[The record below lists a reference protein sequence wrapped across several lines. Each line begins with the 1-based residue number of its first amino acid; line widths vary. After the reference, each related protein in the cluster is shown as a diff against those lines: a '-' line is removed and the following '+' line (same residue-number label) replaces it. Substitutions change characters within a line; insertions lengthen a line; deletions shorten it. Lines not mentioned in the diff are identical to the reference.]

1 MRNARALPVSPAEG
15 LGMNVSEGFIRRPI
29 ATSLLMAGIALFGI
43 IAYRALPVSDL
54 PQVDYP
60 TITVSAGLPGANPD
74 TMASAV
80 ATPLERQF
88 TTIAGLDS
96 MISTSSQGSSNITL
110 QFDLSRDIDGATVD
124 VETAIAEAMPLLPP
138 GMPTPPSFHKAN
150 PGDMPIIS
158 IFLTSPT
165 LRLSDLDEYA
175 ETMVAQRIS
184 MVSGVAQVRV
194 FGSAKYAVRIQVD
207 PNILASRQIGLN
219 EIDTALK
226 SWNVNV
232 PTGTLY
238 GSKTAYQVQ
247 ANGQLMRAVDYKP
260 MIVAYRNGAAVR
272 LDEVARVIDS
282 VEDDK
287 QMSLI
292 YGGEYGTDGTRGVS
306 LAVIRQPGT
315 NTIEVIDNIRK
326 LLPTFQAQMPPTVH
340 LGIRGDRSKN
350 IREAFN
356 DIQMTMAVT
365 LALVI
370 LVIFL
375 FLRNVSATMIPAMAL
390 PFSIVGTFSVMYLLN
405 FSMNNISMM
414 ALILSIGFVVD
425 DAIVMLENTV
435 RHIEKGEKPYVAALT
450 GSKEIGF
457 TIVSMT
463 LSLAAVFIPILFM
476 GGILGRLFREFA
488 VTICT
493 AILISG
499 MVSISLTPMLCSRF
513 LRYSHDDK
521 HGFLYRAMEKVF
533 DGMLHLYTVSL
544 AWVLRHRPVMM
555 ASFLA
560 VLGVTGYLYTVVN
573 KGFIPDTD
581 NDNFNIQVEAA
592 QGTSY
597 YQMVRYMQTIS
608 RIVVQDPDVETFY
621 ASTGGGGGGY
631 GGASN
636 TGQVMINTKPRRQR
650 VATINDIVNRLRP
663 KVSNFPGLKAYLTIP
678 QAIRVGGRQSKSSY
692 DFTLYG
698 PDTQQL
704 YTEAQKLEKI
714 VARIPGLAEVTSD
727 LQIKNPRVNVILDR
741 DRAAAL
747 NVNWNA
753 IAGTLYDAFG
763 PQLSSTIYSPT
774 NQYRVLLE
782 MLPSYQRYTDG
793 LKMIYL
799 KSDTGQ
805 LVPLNAVAKLVEDAG
820 PQTIPHSGQLPSVTL
835 SFALKPGTSLGQ
847 ATDDVQQAAKDNLP
861 ATITGVFQ
869 GTAKV
874 FQDSM
879 RNMGIL
885 LLLAIAVVYIV
896 LGVLYE
902 SYVHPLTILSG
913 LPSAGFGALLTL
925 ILFKVDLSIYSFVGM
940 IMLIGIVKKNAI
952 MQIDFAL
959 EAERKE
965 KKTPAEAIY
974 EGCLIRFR
982 PIMMTTMAA
991 LLGTLP
997 IAMGW
1002 GAGGESRKPLGLAVV
1017 GGLAFSQL
1025 MTLYLTPVVYTYM
1038 AAIVERWNAWRAP
1051 KQRKVLSPVM
1061 QSGD

>member
-1 MRNARALPVSPAEG
+1 VNI
-15 LGMNVSEGFIRRPI
+15 SENFIHRPI
-29 ATSLLMAGIALFGI
+29 ATSLIMAGIALFGV

-60 TITVSAGLPGANPD
+60 TISVSASLPGANPD

-96 MISTSSQGSSNITL
+96 MISNSSQGSTNITL
-110 QFDLSRDIDGATVD
+110 QFNLNRDIDGATVD

-138 GMPTPPSFHKAN
+138 GMPTPPSFRKQN
-150 PGDMPIIS
+150 PGDFGIIS

-165 LRLSDLDEYA
+165 MRLSDLDEYA

-184 MVSGVAQVRV
+184 MVSGVSQVQV
-194 FGSAKYAVRIQVD
+194 FGAAKYAVRVQVD
-207 PNILASRQIGLN
+207 PNVLASRKIGLN
-219 EIDTALK
+219 EIDLALK
-226 SWNVNV
+226 NWNVNV

-238 GSKTAYQVQ
+238 GTKTAYNVQV
-247 ANGQLMRAVDYKP
+247 NGQLMRAKDYKP
-260 MIVAYRNGAAVR
+260 LIVSYVNGAPVR
-272 LDEVARVIDS
+272 LDEVANVIDS

-287 QMSLI
+287 QTALI
-292 YGGEYGTDGTRGVS
+292 YGGEYGKDGTRGVS
-306 LAVIRQPGT
+306 MQVLRQPGS
-315 NTIEVIDNIRK
+315 NTIEVIDNIRT
-326 LLPTFQAQMPPTVH
+326 LLPVFQAQMPPSVH
-340 LGIRGDRSKN
+340 MGIRGDRSKN

-356 DIQMTMAVT
+356 DVQFTMAAT

-370 LVIFL
+370 MVIFL
-375 FLRNVSATMIPAMAL
+375 FLRNFSATMIPAMAL
-390 PFSIVGTFSVMYLLN
+390 PFSIVGTFSVMYLLD

-425 DAIVMLENTV
+425 DAIVMLENIV
-435 RHIEKGEKPYVAALT
+435 RHIEHGEKPYEAALA

-476 GGILGRLFREFA
+476 AGILGRLFREFA

-499 MVSISLTPMLCSRF
+499 MVSVSLTPMLCSRF
-513 LRYSHDDK
+513 LRDTRNDK
-521 HGFLYRAMEKVF
+521 HGFVYRALERIF
-533 DGMLHLYTVSL
+533 DGMLHLYAVSL
-544 AWVLRHRPVMM
+544 RWVLRHRPVM
-555 ASFLA
+555 LA
-560 VLGVTGYLYTVVN
+560 AFVAVMLVTGFLYTVVN

-581 NDNFNIQVEAA
+581 NDNFGVQTEAA

-597 YQMVRYMQTIS
+597 YQMVKYQAQVASI
-608 RIVVQDPDVETFY
+608 IVQDPDVETFFS
-621 ASTGGGGGGY
+621 STGGGFGGSSG
-631 GGASN
+631 N
-636 TGQVMINTKPRRQR
+636 TGRLMVNTKPRRQR
-650 VATINDIVNRLRP
+650 TSTINDIVNRLRP
-663 KVSNFPGLKAYLTIP
+663 KVSSIPGLKVFISIP
-678 QAIRVGGRQSKSSY
+678 QAIRVGGRMSKSSFDY
-692 DFTLYG
+692 TLYG

-704 YTEAQKLEKI
+704 YSIAPTLERLM
-714 VARIPGLAEVTSD
+714 AHLPGLQEVSSD
-727 LQIKNPRVNVILDR
+727 LQIKNPRVNIVLDR

-747 NVNWNA
+747 QLNWLTVS
-753 IAGTLYDAFG
+753 GTLYDAFG
-763 PQLSSTIYSPT
+763 PQLASTIYSPT

-782 MLPSYQRYTDG
+782 MLPSYQRFTDG
-793 LKMIYL
+793 LQMIYL

-805 LVPLNAVAKLVEDAG
+805 LVPLNAIAKLVEDAG

-847 ATDDVQQAAKDNLP
+847 ATEDIEEAARNTLP
-861 ATITGVFQ
+861 ATITGSFQ

-879 RNMGIL
+879 KNMGL
-885 LLLAIAVVYIV
+885 LLIVAIAVVYIV

-902 SYVHPLTILSG
+902 SYVHPITILSG

-925 ILFKVDLSIYSFVGM
+925 IIFKVDLSIYSFVGL

-959 EAERKE
+959 EAERKDG
-965 KKTPAEAIY
+965 KSPGEAIY

-991 LLGTLP
+991 LLGGLP

-1002 GAGGESRKPLGLAVV
+1002 GAGGEARKPLGLAVV

-1025 MTLYLTPVVYTYM
+1025 MTLYLTPVVYTYLS
-1038 AAIVERWNAWRAP
+1038 AIVDRWNAWKSRRSNKALAP
-1051 KQRKVLSPVM
+1051 AM
-1061 QSGD
+1061 QAGD

>member
-1 MRNARALPVSPAEG
+1 VNI
-15 LGMNVSEGFIRRPI
+15 SESFIHRPI
-29 ATSLLMAGIALFGI
+29 ATSLIMAGIALFGV

-60 TITVSAGLPGANPD
+60 TISVSASLPGANPD

-96 MISTSSQGSSNITL
+96 MISSSSQGSTSITL
-110 QFDLSRDIDGATVD
+110 QFSLSRDIDGATVD

-138 GMPTPPSFHKAN
+138 GMPTPPSFRKQN
-150 PGDMPIIS
+150 PGDFGIIS
-158 IFLTSPT
+158 IFLTSPIM
-165 LRLSDLDEYA
+165 RLSDLDEYA

-184 MVSGVAQVRV
+184 MVSGVSQVQV
-194 FGSAKYAVRIQVD
+194 FGAAKYAVRVQVD
-207 PNILASRQIGLN
+207 PNVLASRKIGLN
-219 EIDTALK
+219 EINLALQN
-226 SWNVNV
+226 WNVNV

-238 GSKTAYQVQ
+238 GNKTAYNVQV
-247 ANGQLMRAVDYKP
+247 NGQLMRAKDYKP
-260 MIVAYRNGAAVR
+260 LIVSYVNGAPVR
-272 LDEVARVIDS
+272 LDEVANVIDS

-287 QMSLI
+287 QTALI
-292 YGGEYGTDGTRGVS
+292 YGGEYGKEGTRGVS
-306 LAVIRQPGT
+306 MQVLRQPGS
-315 NTIEVIDNIRK
+315 NTIEVVDNIKR
-326 LLPTFQAQMPPTVH
+326 LLPFFQAQMPPSVH
-340 LGIRGDRSKN
+340 MGIRGDRSKN

-356 DIQMTMAVT
+356 DVQFTMAAT

-370 LVIFL
+370 MVIFL
-375 FLRNVSATMIPAMAL
+375 FLRNFSATMIPAMAL

-425 DAIVMLENTV
+425 DAIVMLENIV
-435 RHIEKGEKPYVAALT
+435 RHIEHGEKPYEAALA
-450 GSKEIGF
+450 GSKEIAF

-476 GGILGRLFREFA
+476 AGILGRLFREFA

-499 MVSISLTPMLCSRF
+499 MVSVSLTPMLCSRF
-513 LRYSHDDK
+513 LRDTRNDK
-521 HGFLYRAMEKVF
+521 HGFLYRALERVF
-533 DGMLHLYTVSL
+533 DGMLRLYSVTL
-544 AWVLRHRPVMM
+544 QWVLRHRPVM
-555 ASFLA
+555 LA
-560 VLGVTGYLYTVVN
+560 AFVAVMLVTGWLYTIVS

-581 NDNFNIQVEAA
+581 NDNFGVQTEAA

-597 YQMVRYMQTIS
+597 YQMVKYQAQVASI
-608 RIVVQDPDVETFY
+608 IVQDPDVETFFS
-621 ASTGGGGGGY
+621 STGGGFGGSSG
-631 GGASN
+631 N
-636 TGQVMINTKPRRQR
+636 TGRLMVNTKPRRQR
-650 VATINDIVNRLRP
+650 KSTINDIVNRLRP
-663 KVSNFPGLKAYLTIP
+663 KVSSIPGLKVFISIP
-678 QAIRVGGRQSKSSY
+678 QAIRVGGRMSKSSFDY
-692 DFTLYG
+692 TLYG

-704 YTEAQKLEKI
+704 YTEAPKLERLM
-714 VARIPGLAEVTSD
+714 ARIPGLQEVSSD
-727 LQIKNPRVNVILDR
+727 LQIKNPRVNIVLDR

-747 NVNWNA
+747 QLNWLA
-753 IAGTLYDAFG
+753 VSGTLYDAFG
-763 PQLSSTIYSPT
+763 PQLASTIYAPT

-782 MLPSYQRYTDG
+782 MLPRYQRFTDG
-793 LKMIYL
+793 LQMIYL

-835 SFALKPGTSLGQ
+835 SFALKPGTSLGD
-847 ATDDVQQAAKDNLP
+847 ATTEIEDAARSTLP
-861 ATITGVFQ
+861 ATITGTFQ

-879 RNMGIL
+879 KNMGIL
-885 LLLAIAVVYIV
+885 LIVAIAVVYIV

-902 SYVHPLTILSG
+902 SYVHPITILSG

-925 ILFKVDLSIYSFVGM
+925 IIFKVDLSIYSFVGLN
-940 IMLIGIVKKNAI
+940 MLIGIVKKNAI

-965 KKTPAEAIY
+965 GKPPGQAIY

-991 LLGTLP
+991 LLGGLP
-997 IAMGW
+997 IALGW
-1002 GAGGESRKPLGLAVV
+1002 GAGGEARKPLGLAVV

-1025 MTLYLTPVVYTYM
+1025 MTLYLTPVVYTYLS
-1038 AAIVERWNAWRAP
+1038 AIVDRWNAWKSRKARRA
-1051 KQRKVLSPVM
+1051 LSPLM
-1061 QSGD
+1061 QGGD

>member
-1 MRNARALPVSPAEG
+1 
-15 LGMNVSEGFIRRPI
+15 MNISEHFIRRPI
-29 ATSLLMAGIALFGI
+29 ATSLLMAAIALFGI

-60 TITVSAGLPGANPD
+60 TITVSASLPGANPD

-96 MISTSSQGSSNITL
+96 MISSSSQGSSSITL
-110 QFDLSRDIDGATVD
+110 QFSLGRDIDGATVD

-138 GMPTPPSFHKAN
+138 GMPTPPSFRKVN
-150 PGDMPIIS
+150 PGDTPIITV
-158 IFLTSPT
+158 FMTSPT
-165 LRLSDLDEYA
+165 KTVRLSDLDEYA
-175 ETMVAQRIS
+175 ETMLAQRIS

-194 FGSAKYAVRIQVD
+194 FGSAKYAVRVQVD
-207 PNILASRQIGLN
+207 PNQLSSRQIGLN
-219 EIDTALK
+219 EVDTAVK
-226 SWNVNV
+226 NWNVNI

-238 GSKTAYQVQ
+238 GPHTAYNVM
-247 ANGQLMRAVDYKP
+247 ANGQLMKAWQYKP
-260 MIVAYRNGAAVR
+260 LIVAYRNGAAVR
-272 LDEVARVIDS
+272 LSDVANVLDS

-292 YGGEYGTDGTRGVS
+292 YGGDYGKDGMRGVN
-306 LAVIRQPGT
+306 LAVMRQPGT

-326 LLPTFQAQMPPTVH
+326 LMPTFQAQIPPTVR
-340 LGIRGDRSKN
+340 LDLRGDRSKN
-350 IREAFN
+350 IREAFQ
-356 DIQMTMAVT
+356 DIQVTMAAT

-375 FLRNVSATMIPAMAL
+375 FLRNFSATMIPAMAL
-390 PFSIVGTFSVMYLLN
+390 PFSIVGTFAVMYLLN
-405 FSMNNISMM
+405 FSINSISMM
-414 ALILSIGFVVD
+414 ALILSVGFVVD
-425 DAIVMLENTV
+425 DAIVMLENIV
-435 RHIEKGEKPYVAALT
+435 RHIENGEEPYVAALT

-457 TIVSMT
+457 TIISMT

-476 GGILGRLFREFA
+476 AGILGRLFREFA

-513 LRYSHDDK
+513 LRDTAHVK
-521 HGFLYRAMEKVF
+521 HGIFYRAIERVF
-533 DGMLHLYTVSL
+533 QGMLDLYGTSL
-544 AWVLRHRPVMM
+544 RWVLHHRPVM
-555 ASFLA
+555 LA
-560 VLGVTGYLYTVVN
+560 TFGVVLAVTGYLYVIVP

-581 NDNFNIQVEAA
+581 NDTFNVQTEAE

-597 YQMVRYMQTIS
+597 YQMVQYQERLA
-608 RIVVQDPDVETFY
+608 RIVEQDPDIENFY
-621 ASTGGGGGGY
+621 SSTGGGFFGS
-631 GGASN
+631 AN
-636 TGQVMINTKPRRQR
+636 TGSLMVNLKPRRQR
-650 VATINDIVNRLRP
+650 VATVADIVNRLRP
-663 KVSNFPGLKAYLTIP
+663 KVSSIPGLKVYLTIP
-678 QAIRVGGRQSKSSY
+678 QAIRVGGRMSKSSY
-692 DFTLYG
+692 DFTLQG

-704 YTEAQKLEKI
+704 FAEAQKLQQVINKL
-714 VARIPGLAEVTSD
+714 PGLQEVTSD
-727 LQIKNPRVNVILDR
+727 LQIKNPRVNIVLDR

-747 NVNWNA
+747 NVNWNS
-753 IAGTLYDAFG
+753 ISSTLYDAFG
-763 PQLSSTIYSPT
+763 PQLASTIYAPT

-782 MLPSYQRYTDG
+782 MLPTYQRFTDG
-793 LKMIYL
+793 LKMIYM
-799 KSDTGQ
+799 KSDTGEM
-805 LVPLNAVAKLVEDAG
+805 VPLEAVSKLVEDAG
-820 PQTIPHSGQLPSVTL
+820 PQSIPHSGQLPSVTL

-847 ATDDVQQAAKDNLP
+847 ATDEIQAAAKANLP
-861 ATITGVFQ
+861 ATITGAFQ
-869 GTAKV
+869 GTAKL

-879 RNMGIL
+879 QNMGIL
-885 LLLAIAVVYIV
+885 LIVAIAVVYIV

-965 KKTPAEAIY
+965 GMKPAEAIY
-974 EGCLIRFR
+974 QGCLIRFR

-991 LLGTLP
+991 LLGGVP
-997 IAMGW
+997 IALGW
-1002 GAGGESRKPLGLAVV
+1002 GAGGEARKPLGLAVV

-1025 MTLYLTPVVYTYM
+1025 MTLYLTPVVYTYL
-1038 AAIVERWNAWRAP
+1038 AAIVDRWNARKSVPTAAP
-1051 KQRKVLSPVM
+1051 ALPA
-1061 QSGD
+1061 

>member
-1 MRNARALPVSPAEG
+1 VNI
-15 LGMNVSEGFIRRPI
+15 SENFIHRPI
-29 ATSLLMAGIALFGI
+29 ATSLIMAGIALFGV

-60 TITVSAGLPGANPD
+60 TISVSASLPGANPD

-96 MISTSSQGSSNITL
+96 MISNSSQGSTNITL
-110 QFDLSRDIDGATVD
+110 QFSLSRDIDGATVD

-138 GMPTPPSFHKAN
+138 GMPTPPSFRKQN
-150 PGDMPIIS
+150 PGDFGILS
-158 IFLTSPT
+158 IFLTSPIM
-165 LRLSDLDEYA
+165 RLSDLDEYA

-184 MVSGVAQVRV
+184 MVSGVSQVQV
-194 FGSAKYAVRIQVD
+194 FGAAKYAVRIQVD
-207 PNILASRQIGLN
+207 PNVLASRKIGLN
-219 EIDTALK
+219 EVDLALK
-226 SWNVNV
+226 NWNVNV

-238 GSKTAYQVQ
+238 GQKTAYNVQV
-247 ANGQLMRAVDYKP
+247 NGQLMRAKDYKSL
-260 MIVAYRNGAAVR
+260 IVSYQNGAPVR
-272 LDEVARVIDS
+272 LDEVANVIDS

-287 QMSLI
+287 QTALI
-292 YGGEYGTDGTRGVS
+292 YGGEYGKEGTRGVS
-306 LAVIRQPGT
+306 MQVLRQPGS
-315 NTIEVIDNIRK
+315 NTIEVVDNIKR
-326 LLPTFQAQMPPTVH
+326 LLPVFQAQMPPSVH
-340 LGIRGDRSKN
+340 MGIRGDRSKN
-350 IREAFN
+350 IREAFH
-356 DIQMTMAVT
+356 DVQFTMAAT

-370 LVIFL
+370 MVIFL
-375 FLRNVSATMIPAMAL
+375 FLRNFSATMIPAMAL

-425 DAIVMLENTV
+425 DAIVMLENIV
-435 RHIEKGEKPYVAALT
+435 RHIEHGETPYVAALN

-476 GGILGRLFREFA
+476 AGILGRLFREFA

-499 MVSISLTPMLCSRF
+499 MVSVSLTPMLCSRF
-513 LRYSHDDK
+513 LRDTRNDR
-521 HGFLYRAMEKVF
+521 HGLLYRVLERVF
-533 DGMLHLYTVSL
+533 DGMLRLYAVTL
-544 AWVLRHRPVMM
+544 KWVLRHRPVM
-555 ASFLA
+555 LA
-560 VLGVTGYLYTVVN
+560 AFVGVMLVTGWLYTIVN

-581 NDNFNIQVEAA
+581 NDNFGVQTEAA

-597 YQMVRYMQTIS
+597 YQMVKYQAQVASI
-608 RIVVQDPDVETFY
+608 IVQDPDVETFFS
-621 ASTGGGGGGY
+621 STGGGFGGSSG
-631 GGASN
+631 N
-636 TGQVMINTKPRRQR
+636 TGRLMVNTKPRRQR
-650 VATINDIVNRLRP
+650 TSTISDIVNRLRP
-663 KVSNFPGLKAYLTIP
+663 KVSNIPGLKVFISIP
-678 QAIRVGGRQSKSSY
+678 QAIRVGGRMSKSSFDY
-692 DFTLYG
+692 TLYG

-704 YTEAQKLEKI
+704 YTEAPKLERLM
-714 VARIPGLAEVTSD
+714 AHIPGLQEVSSD
-727 LQIKNPRVNVILDR
+727 LQIKNPRVNIVLDR

-747 NVNWNA
+747 QVNWLA
-753 IAGTLYDAFG
+753 VSGTLYDAFG
-763 PQLSSTIYSPT
+763 PQLASTIYAPT

-782 MLPSYQRYTDG
+782 MLPRYQRFTDG
-793 LKMIYL
+793 LQMIYL

-835 SFALKPGTSLGQ
+835 SFALKPGTSLGE
-847 ATDDVQQAAKDNLP
+847 ATDDIEEAAKSTLP
-861 ATITGVFQ
+861 ATITGTFQ

-879 RNMGIL
+879 KNMGL
-885 LLLAIAVVYIV
+885 LLIVAIAVVYIV

-902 SYVHPLTILSG
+902 SYVHPITILSG

-925 ILFKVDLSIYSFVGM
+925 IIFKVDLSIYSFVGL

-965 KKTPAEAIY
+965 GKPPGEAIY

-991 LLGTLP
+991 LLGGLP
-997 IAMGW
+997 IALGW
-1002 GAGGESRKPLGLAVV
+1002 GAGGEARKPLGLAVV

-1025 MTLYLTPVVYTYM
+1025 MTLYLTPVVYTYLS
-1038 AAIVERWNAWRAP
+1038 AIVDRWNAW
-1051 KQRKVLSPVM
+1051 KSRKSSKTLSPVM
-1061 QSGD
+1061 QAGD

>member
-1 MRNARALPVSPAEG
+1 MAVNI
-15 LGMNVSEGFIRRPI
+15 SEHFIRRPI
-29 ATSLLMAGIALFGI
+29 ATSLLMAAIALFGI

-60 TITVSAGLPGANPD
+60 TITVSASLPGANPD

-96 MISTSSQGSSNITL
+96 MISSSTQGSSSITL
-110 QFDLSRDIDGATVD
+110 QFNLGRDIDGATVD

-138 GMPTPPSFHKAN
+138 GMPTPPSFRKVN
-150 PGDMPIIS
+150 PGDQPIITV
-158 IFLTSPT
+158 FMTSPT
-165 LRLSDLDEYA
+165 KTVRMSDLDEYA
-175 ETMVAQRIS
+175 ETMLAQRIS

-194 FGSAKYAVRIQVD
+194 FGSAKYAVRVQVD
-207 PNILASRQIGLN
+207 PNELSSRQIGLN
-219 EIDTALK
+219 EIDAAIN
-226 SWNVNV
+226 SWNVNI

-238 GSKTAYQVQ
+238 GPHTAYNVM
-247 ANGQLMRAVDYKP
+247 ANGQLMKAWQYKP
-260 MIVAYRNGAAVR
+260 LIVAYRNGAAVR
-272 LDEVARVIDS
+272 MSDVANVIDS

-292 YGGEYGTDGTRGVS
+292 YGGDYGKDGMRGVNLS
-306 LAVIRQPGT
+306 VMRQPGT
-315 NTIEVIDNIRK
+315 NTIEVIDNIRA
-326 LLPTFQAQMPPTVH
+326 LLPTFQSQIPPSVR
-340 LGIRGDRSKN
+340 LDLRGDRSKN
-350 IREAFN
+350 IREAFQ
-356 DIQMTMAVT
+356 DIQFTMAAT

-375 FLRNVSATMIPAMAL
+375 FLRNFSATMIPAMAL

-405 FSMNNISMM
+405 FSINNISMM

-425 DAIVMLENTV
+425 DAIVMLENIV
-435 RHIEKGEKPYVAALT
+435 RHIENGEKPYAASLT

-476 GGILGRLFREFA
+476 AGILGRLFREFA

-513 LRYSHDDK
+513 LRDSAHQE
-521 HGFLYRAMEKVF
+521 HGIFYRAIEHVF
-533 DGMLHLYTVSL
+533 QGMLSYYGSSL
-544 AWVLRHRPVMM
+544 RWVLRHRPVMLGM
-555 ASFLA
+555 FAAVLA
-560 VLGVTGYLYTVVN
+560 VTAYLYVIVP

-581 NDNFNIQVEAA
+581 NDTFNVQTEAE

-597 YQMVRYMQTIS
+597 YQMVQYQDRLAH
-608 RIVVQDPDVETFY
+608 IVEQDPDIENFY
-621 ASTGGGGGGY
+621 SSVGGGFLSSG
-631 GGASN
+631 N
-636 TGQVMINTKPRRQR
+636 TGSISVNLKPRRQR
-650 VATINDIVNRLRP
+650 KRTVVEIVNRLRP
-663 KVSNFPGLKAYLTIP
+663 KVSNIPGLKVYLTIP

-692 DFTLYG
+692 DFTLQG

-704 YTEAQKLEKI
+704 FAEAQKLQQVVTKL
-714 VARIPGLAEVTSD
+714 PGLQEVTSD
-727 LQIKNPRVNVILDR
+727 LQIKNPRVNIVLDR
-741 DRAAAL
+741 DKAAAL
-747 NVNWNA
+747 SVNWNSVST
-753 IAGTLYDAFG
+753 TLYDAFG
-763 PQLSSTIYSPT
+763 PQLSSTIYAPT
-774 NQYRVLLE
+774 NQYHVLLE
-782 MLPSYQRYTDG
+782 MLPTYQRFTDG
-793 LKMIYL
+793 LKMIYM

-805 LVPLNAVAKLVEDAG
+805 MVPLNAVSKLVEDAG
-820 PQTIPHSGQLPSVTL
+820 PQAIPHSGQLPSVTI

-847 ATDDVQQAAKDNLP
+847 ATDEIMAAAKANLP
-861 ATITGVFQ
+861 ATITGAFQ
-869 GTAKV
+869 GTAKL

-879 RNMGIL
+879 QNMGIL
-885 LLLAIAVVYIV
+885 LIVAIAVVYIV

-902 SYVHPLTILSG
+902 SYVHPITILSG

-965 KKTPAEAIY
+965 HMKPADAIY
-974 EGCLIRFR
+974 QGCLIRFR

-991 LLGTLP
+991 LLGGLP
-997 IAMGW
+997 IALGW
-1002 GAGGESRKPLGLAVV
+1002 GAGGEARKPLGLAVV

-1038 AAIVERWNAWRAP
+1038 AAIVGRWNEWKAP
-1051 KQRKVLSPVM
+1051 PVSALPA
-1061 QSGD
+1061 QV